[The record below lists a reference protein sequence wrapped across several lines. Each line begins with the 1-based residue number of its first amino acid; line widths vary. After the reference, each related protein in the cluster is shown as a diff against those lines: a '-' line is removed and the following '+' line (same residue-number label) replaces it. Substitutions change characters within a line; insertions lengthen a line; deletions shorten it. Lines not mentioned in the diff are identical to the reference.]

1 MKTFACKEHPM
12 NLEQLQKELA
22 VDEGCKLEIY
32 LDHLGYPTVG
42 IGHLITEDDE
52 LYGFEVGSEV
62 SQEHVDDLFHADVQ
76 RTLRDCE
83 FLYSDFND
91 LPEEAQLIIA
101 NMCFQL
107 GRPRLSGFKKMK
119 AAVDSRDWREAS
131 RQMLD
136 SKWAKQT
143 PNRASRLSHRMAA
156 LGDT

>member
-1 MKTFACKEHPM
+1 M
-12 NLEQLQKELA
+12 NLEQLQIELA
-22 VDEGCKLEIY
+22 ADEGCKLEIY

-62 SQEHVDDLFHADVQ
+62 SQEHVDDLFHDDVQ
-76 RTLRDCE
+76 RTVRDCE
-83 FLYSDFND
+83 LLYSDFND

-143 PNRASRLSHRMAA
+143 PNRASRLSNRMAA

>member
-1 MKTFACKEHPM
+1 M

-22 VDEGCKLEIY
+22 ADEGCKLEIY

-62 SQEHVDDLFHADVQ
+62 SQEHVDELFHDDVQ
-76 RTLRDCE
+76 RTLRDCV

-119 AAVDSRDWREAS
+119 AAVDSRDWKEAS

-143 PNRASRLSHRMAA
+143 PNRASRLSRRMAA

>member
-1 MKTFACKEHPM
+1 M
-12 NLEQLQKELA
+12 NLEQLQNELA
-22 VDEGCKLEIY
+22 IDEGCKLEIY
-32 LDHLGYPTVG
+32 LDHLGYKTVG

-52 LYGFEVGSEV
+52 LYGFEVGTTV
-62 SQEHVDDLFHADVQ
+62 SQEHVDDLFHDDVQ

-136 SKWAKQT
+136 SKWAKRT

>member
-1 MKTFACKEHPM
+1 M
-12 NLEQLQKELA
+12 NLEQLQIELA
-22 VDEGCKLEIY
+22 ADEGCKLEIY

-42 IGHLITEDDE
+42 IGHLITENDE
-52 LYGFEVGSEV
+52 LHGFEVGSEV
-62 SQEHVDDLFHADVQ
+62 SQEHVDELFHEDIQ
-76 RTLRDCE
+76 RTVRDCE
-83 FLYSDFND
+83 LLYNDFNE
-91 LPEEAQLIIA
+91 LSEELQLIIA

-107 GRPRLSGFKKMK
+107 GRPRLTGFKKMK
-119 AAVDSRDWREAS
+119 AAVDSKDWAEAS

>member
-1 MKTFACKEHPM
+1 M

-22 VDEGCKLEIY
+22 ADEGCKLEIY

-62 SQEHVDDLFHADVQ
+62 SQEHVDELFHADVQ

>member
-1 MKTFACKEHPM
+1 M
-12 NLEQLQKELA
+12 NLEQLQHELA
-22 VDEGCKLEIY
+22 IDEGCKLEIY
-32 LDHLGYPTVG
+32 LDHLGYKTVG

-52 LYGFEVGSEV
+52 LYGFEVGTTV
-62 SQEHVDDLFHADVQ
+62 SQEHVDDLFYEDIQ
-76 RTLRDCE
+76 RTVRDCE
-83 FLYSDFND
+83 LLYSDFNE
-91 LPEEAQLIIA
+91 LSEELQLIIA

-119 AAVDSRDWREAS
+119 AAVDSRDWAEAS

-143 PNRASRLSHRMAA
+143 PNRASRLSRRMAA

>member
-1 MKTFACKEHPM
+1 M
-12 NLEQLQKELA
+12 NLEQLQIELA
-22 VDEGCKLEIY
+22 ADEGCKLEIY

-62 SQEHVDDLFHADVQ
+62 SQEHVDELFHEDIQ
-76 RTLRDCE
+76 RTVRDCE
-83 FLYSDFND
+83 LLYSDFND

-107 GRPRLSGFKKMK
+107 GRPRLTGFKKMK